1 MTLLQSLEVPQE
13 GETIPDRWI
22 NSDIEPI
29 QADRRRWGFW
39 TFNNYCSGAWPYAA
53 LCRSR

>member
-1 MTLLQSLEVPQE
+1 MTLLQWLEVPQE

-39 TFNNYCSGAWPYAA
+39 TFNNYCQGTLLHVS
-53 LCRSR
+53 LCRTR

>member
-1 MTLLQSLEVPQE
+1 MTLLQWLEVPQE

-39 TFNNYCSGAWPYAA
+39 TFNNYCQGTLLHAVLRRTS
-53 LCRSR
+53 